1 MTQILYL
8 LCAIAGFIIT
18 VGSLILI
25 WKGRIVVDA
34 EAKQIT
40 NMELPFGIK
49 LQTNLPMA
57 LMFVFGGALLA
68 FPIWQ
73 SARAANNQKVAYLN
87 GKIESQGQ
95 QSRRVTA
102 TAVADEKSNIVR
114 EFTLQVPL
122 TEGKYTVIYTWDRR
136 KLDEEIVQLKAGE
149 TNYTL
154 RGPNVTLAPPPNDPL
169 SRLKTPIREEP
180 KDKLDEFKSEEGNPQ

>member
-8 LCAIAGFIIT
+8 LCAIAGFTIT

-73 SARAANNQKVAYLN
+73 SARAANNQKIAYLN

-169 SRLKTPIREEP
+169 GRLKTPIREEP
-180 KDKLDEFKSEEGNPQ
+180 KDRLDEFKSEEGNPQ

>member
-8 LCAIAGFIIT
+8 LCAIAGFTIT

-73 SARAANNQKVAYLN
+73 SARAANNQKIAYLN

-95 QSRRVTA
+95 HSRRVTA

-169 SRLKTPIREEP
+169 GRLKTPIREEP
-180 KDKLDEFKSEEGNPQ
+180 KDRLDEFK